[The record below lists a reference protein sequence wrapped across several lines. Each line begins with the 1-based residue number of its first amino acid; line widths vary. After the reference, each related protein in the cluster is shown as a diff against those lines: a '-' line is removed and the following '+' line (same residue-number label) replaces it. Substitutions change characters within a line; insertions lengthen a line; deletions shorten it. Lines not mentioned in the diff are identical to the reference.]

1 MLSFSFFIT
10 PQYVSAQV
18 YCDINDVAENYDICC
33 GNTVQYTLNQ
43 VACDNYNPNGG
54 GVNQGGDTQGGGP
67 VVTQCSQGI
76 DQTNYNECCTGT
88 NADMYG
94 FACSQYE
101 TSGGQT
107 SGGGTINT
115 NPTNS
120 GANAPGTIA
129 PTPQASSS
137 ALFACNAISFDSL
150 LDILIWLK
158 CVIGAA
164 IIPLLFT
171 ISFLLF
177 LWGMVRYIRGSDD
190 VKQREENKK
199 FIYWG
204 IIGLTVMVSVW
215 GIVKIVNSTFGFGNT
230 VPELQTDYL
239 KKN

>member
-1 MLSFSFFIT
+1 MKKYILSVALTLSFFLSFQIT
-10 PQYVSAQV
+10 SAQV
-18 YCDINDVAENYDICC
+18 QCSVITQDNVDQCC
-33 GNTVQYTLNQ
+33 V
-43 VACDNYNPNGG
+43 
-54 GVNQGGDTQGGGP
+54 GVNPPAACADYTNINAGGDTQGGGP

-76 DQTNYNECCTGT
+76 DQTNHDECCNGT
-88 NADMYG
+88 NADQYA

-107 SGGGTINT
+107 GGGGTINT

-120 GANAPGTIA
+120 DASSSGVIT